1 MKIVSLA
8 LAALMLVTGAAAVRA
23 ESPLAE
29 IKSTTESILVLL
41 KDPKLQGDSKKS
53 ERQALVRAR
62 MDKRFA
68 WEQCARGCLGRHW
81 TQRTPAEKAEF
92 IKIFSEFL
100 KDTYSDKI
108 ATYYSD
114 LDKIDY
120 QGEKIVD
127 DYASVK
133 LLITTKAKV
142 EHPVEYR
149 MQKNA
154 SGDDWMVYDV
164 VIEGISLVK
173 NYRDQFDAIIAK
185 SSYDGLIKE
194 IKEKR
199 PVAPNLP

>member
-8 LAALMLVTGAAAVRA
+8 LAAVLLFAGTAAVRA

-53 ERQALVRAR
+53 ERQQLVRDQ

-68 WEQCARGCLGRHW
+68 WEQSARGCLGRHW

-92 IKIFSEFL
+92 IKIFSGFL

-108 ATYYSD
+108 ATYYND

-120 QGEKIVD
+120 QGEKIID
-127 DYASVK
+127 DYASVR
-133 LLITTKAKV
+133 LLLTTKSKV
-142 EHPVEYR
+142 DHPIEYR

-154 SGDDWMVYDV
+154 SGSDWMVYDV
-164 VIEGISLVK
+164 VIEGISLIK

-185 SSYDGLIKE
+185 SSYEGLIKE
-194 IKEKR
+194 IKAKH
-199 PVAPNLP
+199 PAAP

>member
-1 MKIVSLA
+1 MKIISFA
-8 LAALMLVTGAAAVRA
+8 LAALMLFAGTAAVRA

-29 IKSTTESILVLL
+29 IKSTTESILLLL
-41 KDPKLQGDSKKS
+41 KDPKLQGDAQKS
-53 ERQALVRAR
+53 ERQQLVRAQ
-62 MDKRFA
+62 MEKRFD

-92 IKIFSEFL
+92 IKLFSEFL

-120 QGEKIVD
+120 QGEKIID
-127 DYASVK
+127 GDYASVK
-133 LLITTKAKV
+133 LLITTNSKV
-142 EHPVEYR
+142 DHPLEYR
-149 MQKNA
+149 MQK
-154 SGDDWMVYDV
+154 SGTGGDWMVYDV
-164 VIEGISLVK
+164 VIEGISLIK

-194 IKEKR
+194 IKAKH
-199 PVAPNLP
+199 PAPL

>member
-1 MKIVSLA
+1 MKIISLA
-8 LAALMLVTGAAAVRA
+8 LAALMLVAGSAAVRA
-23 ESPLAE
+23 ESPQAE
-29 IKSTTESILVLL
+29 IKSTTDSILVLL
-41 KDPKLQGDSKKS
+41 KDPKLQGDAKKS
-53 ERQALVRAR
+53 ERQELVRAR

-92 IKIFSEFL
+92 IKLFSGFL

-108 ATYYSD
+108 ATYYND

-133 LLITTKAKV
+133 LTITTKAKV
-142 EHPVEYR
+142 DHPIEYR
-149 MQKNA
+149 MQKTA
-154 SGDDWMVYDV
+154 SGDWMVYDV
-164 VIEGISLVK
+164 VIEGVSLIK

-194 IKEKR
+194 IKEKH
-199 PVAPNLP
+199 PVAP